1 METVKSADLTSRP
14 LPIIVSI
21 YTNTGVKIWFLASAL
36 QHVDEDETTAM
47 QFAGVAMLDR
57 VQAGLLADRPV
68 DLPSP
73 VFIEDNGR
81 VMTVTNVQIDPAIVT
96 IINVEAHNAPH

>member
-36 QHVDEDETTAM
+36 QHTDEDETTAM

-57 VQAGLLADRPV
+57 VQRSLLENRAV

-73 VFIEDNGR
+73 VFVEGDGR
-81 VMTVTNVQIDPAIVT
+81 VVTITNAQLDPAIVT
-96 IINVEAHNAPH
+96 IINIEAHNAPH